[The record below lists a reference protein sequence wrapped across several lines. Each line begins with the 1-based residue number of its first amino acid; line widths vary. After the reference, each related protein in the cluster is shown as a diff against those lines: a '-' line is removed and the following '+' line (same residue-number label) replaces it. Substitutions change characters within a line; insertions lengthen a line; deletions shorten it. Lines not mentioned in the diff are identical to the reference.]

1 MRQKVLIVLGMHRSG
16 TSLVTR
22 VLNLLVVFL
31 GTRLMAPF
39 ASNPK
44 GHWEHAD
51 IAPIHDRLLLSIA
64 EREWH
69 TVLPMPDQW
78 WLDPNVRPFRAEIL
92 SVLTRDFSDSPFWG
106 IKDPRMCRLLP
117 LWKPILADMNCQPYF
132 VHVTR
137 NPCEVAASLERRD
150 NINPYK
156 SVLMW
161 FQHVTEAEVETRG
174 FPRTFVTFSQFLSDW
189 ESTTKSIAQD
199 LGIEWSTDSGGV
211 RPEIDTFID
220 ATLKHHSES
229 DEMFLQRPEI
239 PSFVSEAYV
248 ALVRAAHEPGYDVSE
263 GLSRSTMKYKDEI
276 RSCFVMLEIT
286 ADMQGKSSAPPNQ
299 VVAARDA
306 EIREKDA
313 RIAAKD
319 SEIAAKDA
327 EIAAR
332 DAEIGRKD
340 AEIAE
345 RNAQIAEKD
354 DRIVR
359 REAEIV
365 AKDAEIGLRD
375 VRIAAKDA
383 SLESILNSKSWRLTA
398 PFRAILERVRR
409 NRTD

>member
-1 MRQKVLIVLGMHRSG
+1 
-16 TSLVTR
+16 
-22 VLNLLVVFL
+22 
-31 GTRLMAPF
+31 
-39 ASNPK
+39 
-44 GHWEHAD
+44 
-51 IAPIHDRLLLSIA
+51 
-64 EREWH
+64 
-69 TVLPMPDQW
+69 
-78 WLDPNVRPFRAEIL
+78 
-92 SVLTRDFSDSPFWG
+92 
-106 IKDPRMCRLLP
+106 
-117 LWKPILADMNCQPYF
+117 
-132 VHVTR
+132 
-137 NPCEVAASLERRD
+137 
-150 NINPYK
+150 
-156 SVLMW
+156 
-161 FQHVTEAEVETRG
+161 
-174 FPRTFVTFSQFLSDW
+174 
-189 ESTTKSIAQD
+189 
-199 LGIEWSTDSGGV
+199 
-211 RPEIDTFID
+211 
-220 ATLKHHSES
+220 
-229 DEMFLQRPEI
+229 MFLQRPEI

-319 SEIAAKDA
+319 AEIAAKDAEIAAKDA